1 MGVAGVSQNATCL
14 LMVKHGIKDMQ
25 VEEGNRTKYV
35 IITSGKCF
43 HLGYFN
49 ALAVIN
55 TQFGKILIEHTQLWA
70 HQYPEYKSVKPCCP
84 SHLGGLVHWC

>member
-1 MGVAGVSQNATCL
+1 MG
-14 LMVKHGIKDMQ
+14 KDMQ
-25 VEEGNRTKYV
+25 VEEGNRTKNV

-55 TQFGKILIEHTQLWA
+55 TQLRKTFIENTLPPVGSPA
-70 HQYPEYKSVKPCCP
+70 DFPEYKSGKPWRF
-84 SHLGGLVHWC
+84 SSLVMES